1 MVRQG
6 DSVDLHVEDCD
17 SHRERTFPADDCD
30 PPPVVCG
37 KAQSSSRKYVP
48 DRVGPGFRSSVR
60 VNYESD
66 GVFVS
71 EVNGDFEKSLIGR
84 YFLATFVSRMRQK
97 YGVLGGLNDC

>member
-1 MVRQG
+1 M
-6 DSVDLHVEDCD
+6 DLHVEDCD

-48 DRVGPGFRSSVR
+48 DRTRPGFRSSGR

-71 EVNGDFEKSLIGR
+71 DVNGDFEKSLIGR

>member
-1 MVRQG
+1 M
-6 DSVDLHVEDCD
+6 DLHIEDCD
-17 SHRERTFPADDCD
+17 SHRERTFPADDCN

-37 KAQSSSRKYVP
+37 KAQSSLRKYVP

-71 EVNGDFEKSLIGR
+71 EVNEDFEKSLIGR
-84 YFLATFVSRMRQK
+84 YFLATFASRMRQK
-97 YGVLGGLNDC
+97 YGVFDGLNDF